1 MSDFVTR
8 LEAELRR
15 AAIRQER
22 AGGLLGQALPGL
34 RVALP
39 SVATAAIVAA
49 GLAIALITVA
59 VFVVSEPE
67 RAAKG
72 DVPAELRG
80 AWQLPPIEWN
90 AEPVAAKLRLYPQ
103 GSTRC
108 SRLGADSKPCYAIEN
123 VQFGALEWG
132 TFSIAGDRITF
143 RAELHVCNPCD
154 SPGPEL
160 RKPGVYRWRVVD
172 GSLHLTPQRDELT
185 ARSDA
190 LASGPLTQATEPAP
204 TGRIPDGW
212 TKNRF
217 ESKQYGYS
225 IRYPGAWSAMPAAN
239 PLATDGLTLD
249 ASDTAD
255 RFSRDPRGV
264 GVPLLLIAEHEVPPG
279 TTGARWT
286 ERVNRH
292 IEESGRCTSS
302 GARSASVDGEAARI
316 TIYPECNRRHHQW
329 ATFVHAG
336 HGYQVSWWGRP
347 GRQQAD
353 APLFHELLNSFEF
366 TR

>member
-8 LEAELRR
+8 LETELHR

-22 AGGLLGQALPGL
+22 AGGLLGQALPRV

-39 SVATAAIVAA
+39 SVATAAIAAA
-49 GLAIALITVA
+49 GVAIALMAVA
-59 VFVVSEPE
+59 VFVGSDSQ

-72 DVPAELRG
+72 DAPAELRG
-80 AWQLPPIEWN
+80 PWQLPPIEWN

-108 SRLGADSKPCYAIEN
+108 SRLGTDSKPCYAIEN
-123 VQFGALEWG
+123 AQFGALEWG
-132 TFSIAGDRITF
+132 TFSIAGNRITF
-143 RAELHVCNPCD
+143 RAELHACNPCD

-160 RKPGVYRWRVVD
+160 RRPGVYRWRVVD
-172 GSLHLTPQRDELT
+172 GSLYLTPLRDGLT

-190 LASGPLTQATEPAP
+190 LASGPLTQPTEPAP
-204 TGRIPDGW
+204 TGPIPDGW
-212 TKNRF
+212 TKKRF
-217 ESKQYGYS
+217 ESRQYGYS
-225 IRYPGAWSAMPAAN
+225 ISYPATWSARAAAG

-249 ASDTAD
+249 TSDAAD

-264 GVPLLLIAEHEVPPG
+264 GVPLLLIAAHEVPRG

-286 ERVNRH
+286 EQVNRH
-292 IEESGRCTSS
+292 IEESGGCTSS
-302 GARSASVDGEAARI
+302 GGRSATVDGEAARI
-316 TIYPECNRRHHQW
+316 TLYPECNRRHAQW

-336 HGYQVSWWGRP
+336 RGYQVSWWGRP
-347 GRQQAD
+347 GRQRVD